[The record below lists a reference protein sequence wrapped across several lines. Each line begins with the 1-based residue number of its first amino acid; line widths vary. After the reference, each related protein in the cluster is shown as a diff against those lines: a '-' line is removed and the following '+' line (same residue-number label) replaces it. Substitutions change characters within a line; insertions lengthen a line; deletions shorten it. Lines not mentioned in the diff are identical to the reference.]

1 MMGRDTVSLG
11 ALFNN
16 NSNFA
21 NNNRPHSLMSHGRP
35 ALKLSILFYTDKPDC
50 GAHENDELIDLE
62 KSPVSAC
69 VRI

>member
-1 MMGRDTVSLG
+1 MMGRDTISLD

-21 NNNRPHSLMSHGRP
+21 NNNKPHSLMPHGRP
-35 ALKLSILFYTDKPDC
+35 ALKLSILLYTDKPDC
-50 GAHENDELIDLE
+50 GAHENDELIDLK
-62 KSPVSAC
+62 KSPVPAC